1 MSKILENNVKHLNAT
16 YSNINVYFEL
26 GKFTVIAKGKT
37 YEHKEKLK
45 DLGFYWN
52 AKDKVWEIST
62 DKLMER
68 DMTKTFV
75 GPYQPMEETKKKILD
90 YIGQVSDKYL
100 HDLLDIVF
108 TKGEYRVSFFN
119 SPGAKRYHHAYTGG
133 LAEHT
138 LQILEGALEMI
149 KIYPYLDIS
158 QDMIIT
164 SALLHDIGKVKCYVN
179 TSDGIQ
185 ITKYL
190 EDFDHIIFG
199 ITIVSRLSEE
209 LIHSE
214 EDKKKFEHLIQII
227 TSHHNLKEWGSPKE
241 PKSPEAWI
249 IHTMDQLSSKIGGTV
264 KNKSD

>member
-1 MSKILENNVKHLNAT
+1 MSELLENNIKHLNAT

-26 GKFTVIAKGKT
+26 GKFTVIAKGNT
-37 YEHKEKLK
+37 YDHKEKLK
-45 DLGFYWN
+45 VLGFYWN
-52 AKDKVWEIST
+52 AKDKVWEISL
-62 DKLMER
+62 DKLVER
-68 DMTKTFV
+68 DLSKTFV
-75 GPYQPMEETKKKILD
+75 GPFQPMEATKKKIHD
-90 YIGQVSDKYL
+90 YIEQVSNKYL
-100 HDLLDIVF
+100 HDLLEIVF
-108 TKGEYRVSFFN
+108 IKGEYRVSFFN

-138 LQILEGALEMI
+138 LQIVEGALEII

-158 QDMIIT
+158 KDMIIT

-227 TSHHNLKEWGSPKE
+227 TSHHNVKEWGSPK
-241 PKSPEAWI
+241 SPASSEAWI

-264 KNKSD
+264 KNKS

>member
-1 MSKILENNVKHLNAT
+1 MSELLENNVKHLNTT
-16 YSNINVYFEL
+16 YGNINISFEIK
-26 GKFTVIAKGKT
+26 GYVVIAKGKT
-37 YEHKEKLK
+37 YDNKELLK

-52 AKDKVWEIST
+52 ANDKFWEISVN
-62 DKLMER
+62 KLTER
-68 DMTKTFV
+68 DLSKTFV
-75 GPYQPMEETKKKILD
+75 GPFQPMETTKKNIHD
-90 YIGQVSDKYL
+90 YIEQVSDKYL
-100 HDLLDIVF
+100 HDLLEIVF
-108 TKGEYRVSFFN
+108 IKGEYRISFFN

-138 LQILEGALEMI
+138 LQILEGALKLIE
-149 KIYPYLDIS
+149 IYPYIDIS
-158 QDMIIT
+158 KDMIIA

-179 TSDGIQ
+179 TSSGIQ

-190 EDFDHIIFG
+190 EDFDHIILG

-209 LIHSE
+209 LIHSD

-264 KNKSD
+264 KNKS

>member
-1 MSKILENNVKHLNAT
+1 MSKILENNVKNLNAT

-26 GKFTVIAKGKT
+26 GKTTVIAKGKT
-37 YEHKEKLK
+37 YDHKEKLK
-45 DLGFYWN
+45 GLGFFWN
-52 AKDKVWEIST
+52 ANKKVWEAPI
-62 DKLMER
+62 DKLMKR
-68 DMTKTFV
+68 DLSKTFV
-75 GPYQPMEETKKKILD
+75 GPFQSMEETKKKILD
-90 YIGQVSDKYL
+90 YIEQVSDKYL
-100 HDLLDIVF
+100 HDLLEIVF
-108 TKGEYRVSFFN
+108 IKGEYRVSFFN
-119 SPGAKRYHHAYTGG
+119 SPGAKRFHHAYTGG

-138 LQILEGALEMI
+138 LQILEGALELI

-158 QDMIIT
+158 KDMIIA

-209 LIHSE
+209 LLHSD
-214 EDKKKFEHLIQII
+214 EDQKKFEHLVQII
-227 TSHHNLKEWGSPKE
+227 TSHHNIKDWGSPKE
-241 PKSPEAWI
+241 PRSPEAWI

-264 KNKSD
+264 KNKN